1 LVLPQAQVTEK
12 ELEEIVKI
20 GMGGREAR
28 YMLFCLTAISCTHQV
43 DRALVE
49 EGSAGEMTSGLL
61 GEYDSLKDAR
71 MARTPRT
78 GAQGPLIYLYIIRSS
93 S

>member
-1 LVLPQAQVTEK
+1 
-12 ELEEIVKI
+12 LEWGEGKRGACCFYFMAVP
-20 GMGGREAR
+20 
-28 YMLFCLTAISCTHQV
+28 CTYQV

-78 GAQGPLIYLYIIRSS
+78 GAQGPFIHLYFIWGSC
-93 S
+93 

>member
-28 YMLFCLTAISCTHQV
+28 YILFLFHGYSWTYQV

-78 GAQGPLIYLYIIRSS
+78 GAQGPFIYIYFIRSS
-93 S
+93 C